1 MALPVFEDRGW
12 RRIRGNEHCPHCGRR
27 GQGCI
32 QFDHG
37 GVGCMHTSDGEPF
50 PDGKFL
56 GARKVNWPLYWGRQA
71 EAPRTPAFI
80 PPPVPR
86 AVVPLASLADRD
98 TAYQAALAAWPLSE
112 AHRHYLLECGLL
124 PGDLAHYGTLRAGGL
139 QMPLPDEAMAGVP
152 GLVRKPDGTYAPALA
167 SGLVVPSYDVSGKL
181 QALRVRQELPDGGK
195 RYLWLSSASGASTG
209 TPATVQRPRGHGSTY
224 TVWLTE
230 GEKKAHLCA
239 LRQNA
244 ITIGIAGIGCY
255 AAAEEPLTALRKEG
269 YCRLVIA
276 LDEDENAET
285 REKVEA
291 CRLKLTIM
299 AARIGWAIEVA
310 RWDYRLGK
318 GIDDLPPDQVP
329 IITPFHPLEISCP
342 GAEPMIGQ
350 MRALLRSPLPHDEFR
365 TAIFLLCRDGLGDAQ
380 PVPTW
385 MEETARETG
394 FSALCS
400 TAAAAAKAVGRSL
413 KGLAEHGMAYRIEK
427 RNPDNGHLSLE
438 IAYRGSGVSTLPARL
453 LQTTARLRDAVRK
466 RRCHHCGS
474 EDLQLVCRD
483 CGCIV
488 EDSRTCVAESATP
501 DQREGMYIVTPGDQQ
516 PLPPMA
522 ESAFGYQ
529 TIDSDQ
535 QSAPPVR
542 STGRISP
549 MAPRVVEAP
558 DVSLPPLA
566 DSAVG
571 GTEATAFDRVL
582 EALRAAPEG
591 LPLDWLRMRT
601 DLEHSAMHQA
611 LQIGL
616 RNHKIRTLPA
626 QGGHQAPRYALA

>member
-1 MALPVFEDRGW
+1 MASPIYEDRGW
-12 RRIRGNEHCPHCGRR
+12 RRIRGNESCPHCGRR

-32 QFDHG
+32 IFDHG
-37 GVGCMHTSDGEPF
+37 GVGCMHTMDGEPF

-56 GARKVNWPLYWGRQA
+56 GARKVQWPLYWGRQA

-98 TAYQAALAAWPLSE
+98 SAYQTALLSWPLSE
-112 AHRHYLLECGLL
+112 EHRSYLLNCGLVA
-124 PGDLAHYGTLRAGGL
+124 GDLAHYGTLRAGGL

-167 SGLVVPSYDVSGKL
+167 SGLVVPSYDVTGKL

-209 TPATVQRPRGHGSTY
+209 TPATVQRPCGHGSTY

-239 LRQNA
+239 IRQNCV
-244 ITIGIAGIGCY
+244 TIGIAGIGCY

-269 YCRLVIA
+269 YCRLILA
-276 LDEDENAET
+276 LDEDASPET

-299 AARIGWAIEVA
+299 ASKIGWAIEVA
-310 RWDYRLGK
+310 RWDYHLGK

-329 IITPFHPLEISCP
+329 TITPFHPLEISTP
-342 GAEPMIGQ
+342 GAEPMITQ
-350 MRALLRSPLPHDEFR
+350 IRALLRSPLPHDEFR
-365 TAIFLLCRDGLGDAQ
+365 TAIFLLLRDGLGDAP

-394 FSALCS
+394 FAALCS
-400 TAAAAAKAVGRSL
+400 TAAAAAKAAGKSL
-413 KGLAEHGMAYRIEK
+413 KGLAEHGMAYRVEK
-427 RNPDNGHLSLE
+427 RNPDNGHLNLE
-438 IAYRGSGVSTLPARL
+438 IAYRGRGISSLPARL
-453 LQTTARLRDAVRK
+453 MQTTARLRDAVRK

-488 EDSRTCVAESATP
+488 DDHRAPLAQSVKP
-501 DQREGMYIVTPGDQQ
+501 DQREGVYAVTTPDQQ
-516 PLPPMA
+516 PLPPTA
-522 ESAFGYQ
+522 DSAFGTR
-529 TIDSDQ
+529 TIDENQ
-535 QSAPPVR
+535 QSVPPVR

-549 MAPRVVEAP
+549 LAPLFQDGTDPAY
-558 DVSLPPLA
+558 PPLA
-566 DSAVG
+566 ESAVG
-571 GTEATAFDRVL
+571 GIEATAFDRVL
-582 EALRAAPEG
+582 EVLRAAPEG

-601 DLEHSAMHQA
+601 DLEHGKMHQA

-616 RNHKIRTLPA
+616 RNHKIRALPA
-626 QGGHQAPRYALA
+626 QGDHQAPRYALV